1 MNWGYPVHCSIA
13 VSNTCG
19 YVYIYM
25 YIWLITIRSPPFQD
39 VVNDVYRWCLP
50 CHFQASSWSGWR
62 LLFPTIPAIGFL
74 RTFRIPHVLA
84 FHARDHELVIFQPHV
99 FDKIIIFP
107 SFSHH
112 LPTHFPAF
120 SHGFPLPATC
130 PGVHQVLP
138 SDDNP
143 DVVSWRGWKWWIFH
157 YGLPEG
163 TGKLTSNIAV
173 ENHHF

>member
-1 MNWGYPVHCSIA
+1 
-13 VSNTCG
+13 
-19 YVYIYM
+19 
-25 YIWLITIRSPPFQD
+25 
-39 VVNDVYRWCLP
+39 
-50 CHFQASSWSGWR
+50 
-62 LLFPTIPAIGFL
+62 
-74 RTFRIPHVLA
+74 VLA